1 MPKKILVVD
10 DEISLLKL
18 MTNFLSAVGYKVFIA
33 SNGWE
38 GIDLA
43 KKEKPDLII
52 TDVRMPIMNGYKM
65 TEELRALPDFKSTPV
80 LIVTGYAVEETH
92 KSKAE
97 QLGIKDYI
105 YKPFDIE
112 EVLQLIKKHT
122 GEPE

>member
-1 MPKKILVVD
+1 MAKKILVVD

-18 MTNFLSAVGYKVFIA
+18 MTNFLSAFGYKVFIA

-52 TDVRMPIMNGYKM
+52 TDIRMPIMNGYKM
-65 TEELRALPDFKSTPV
+65 TEELRALPEFKSTPV
-80 LIVTGYAVEETH
+80 LVVTGYAVEETQRV
-92 KSKAE
+92 KAE

-112 EVLQLIKKHT
+112 EVLRLIKKYT
-122 GEPE
+122 GEPG